1 MADALLGMDIINRHS
16 VNVVTRSQFSREKLQ
31 EQKSEKAMENCGVIP
46 QDWFDENNPEDNTV
60 KIMSVDEDQDIPA
73 AHDISMVDADMLA
86 VLQRNVE
93 IELLKLQSA

>member
-1 MADALLGMDIINRHS
+1 
-16 VNVVTRSQFSREKLQ
+16 
-31 EQKSEKAMENCGVIP
+31 
-46 QDWFDENNPEDNTV
+46 
-60 KIMSVDEDQDIPA
+60 MSVDEDQDIPA